1 MVVFCCIAIILRV
14 LVAIVTMNIST
25 PHQGNS
31 ATPNNPKKRGT
42 NFSSMEDVW
51 LARAYAKNSL
61 NPAEGNEK
69 RLKDF
74 WSAIAEDF
82 HLLQASNAPADHTP
96 IQRSYDSLN
105 QRYSKQMQPDI
116 AKFLALKRQN
126 PLPSGTDQETWN
138 HNLMELFKERYGK
151 TFRFKECLVHLQCL
165 PKFASPR
172 ASQNPDEMNIK
183 FESGTQST
191 VPDADRSLGSKASK
205 KRIQE
210 EHNINSFCQDAKK
223 RNKKIESSVEVL
235 VSEMKKNQKMK
246 KELRRMQRKVDSL
259 KDQRNYL
266 VQTGDKV
273 GADKL
278 NTKILELVD
287 RMDYIDGGSSED
299 DFEQF
304 DTSIDSNSSEK

>member
-1 MVVFCCIAIILRV
+1 MFAFCCIANILHV
-14 LVAIVTMNIST
+14 VVAIVTMNSS
-25 PHQGNS
+25 PSNQGNS
-31 ATPNNPKKRGT
+31 TPPNNPKRRGT

-69 RLKDF
+69 RIKDF
-74 WSAIAEDF
+74 WSAINNDF
-82 HLLQASNAPADHTP
+82 NTLQDSDAPADFIP
-96 IQRSYDSLN
+96 IQRPYESLY
-105 QRYSKQMQPDI
+105 QRFAKQMQPDV

-126 PLPSGTDQETWN
+126 PLPSGTNQETWTM
-138 HNLMELFKERYGK
+138 NLMELFKERHGK
-151 TFRFKECLVHLQCL
+151 TFRFQDCIIHLQCL
-165 PKFASPR
+165 PKFAAPKYL
-172 ASQNPDEMNIK
+172 QNAYEMNIE
-183 FESGTQST
+183 FNSGTQTT
-191 VPDADRSLGSKASK
+191 VPDVDRSLGSKVSK
-205 KRIQE
+205 KRMYE
-210 EHNINSFCQDAKK
+210 DHNINSFCEDSKK

-235 VSEMKKNQKMK
+235 VNDLKKNQKVK
-246 KELRRMQRKVDSL
+246 KELRRIQRKLDSL

-266 VQTGDKV
+266 AQTGDKV

-304 DTSIDSNSSEK
+304 DTSVASNSSEK